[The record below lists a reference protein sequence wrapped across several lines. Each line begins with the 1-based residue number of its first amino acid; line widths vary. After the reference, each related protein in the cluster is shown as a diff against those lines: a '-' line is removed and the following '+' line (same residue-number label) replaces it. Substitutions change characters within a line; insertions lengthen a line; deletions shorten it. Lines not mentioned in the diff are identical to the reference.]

1 MIYAE
6 NIMICI
12 MVPFLIVFLFVR
24 GKVKQFV
31 LALLLGM
38 AACLLGAY
46 VGGFLGT
53 VSGMNANDTAVYISP
68 MIEETFKF
76 FPFLFYLFLF
86 DPEDDSLIVV
96 AMGIGVGFASFE
108 NCCYILSYGANKM
121 VYVLIRGMAV
131 GVMHIVSMLSLCFG
145 LIMARRLKALSFSI
159 VLGALSLAM
168 IFHSIYNLL
177 VSKEGITSQIGYALP
192 LLTAFVLYLYYRK
205 FSSEQIADEDAFISD

>member
-31 LALLLGM
+31 LALLLGL

-53 VSGMNANDTAVYISP
+53 VSGMNANDTAVYISR
-68 MIEETFKF
+68 MIEEIFKF

-177 VSKEGITSQIGYALP
+177 VSKEGITSQIGYTLP

>member
-68 MIEETFKF
+68 MIEEIFKF

-108 NCCYILSYGANKM
+108 NCCYILTAGADSLP
-121 VYVLIRGMAV
+121 YILIRGLAV
-131 GVMHIVSMLSLCFG
+131 GVMHIVSILALAVW
-145 LIMARRLKALSFSI
+145 LIVAKRLKAFSFPAI
-159 VLGALSLAM
+159 LGGLSLAM
-168 IFHSIYNLL
+168 SFHALYNLL
-177 VSKEGITSQIGYALP
+177 VSRPGISTGIGYLMP
-192 LLTAFVLYLYYRK
+192 LLTAAMLYHLYRK
-205 FSSEQIADEDAFISD
+205 LPRIVEL

>member
-46 VGGFLGT
+46 VGVFLGT

-76 FPFLFYLFLF
+76 FPFLFF
-86 DPEDDSLIVV
+86 
-96 AMGIGVGFASFE
+96 
-108 NCCYILSYGANKM
+108 CYKL
-121 VYVLIRGMAV
+121 L
-131 GVMHIVSMLSLCFG
+131 
-145 LIMARRLKALSFSI
+145 LK
-159 VLGALSLAM
+159 
-168 IFHSIYNLL
+168 LL
-177 VSKEGITSQIGYALP
+177 HMEVRE
-192 LLTAFVLYLYYRK
+192 
-205 FSSEQIADEDAFISD
+205 